1 MKFLLIIVLAF
12 ALLGPSTV
20 FAQSQGM
27 AVTATADQGSKIISV
42 TGQTVSDITD
52 VTFRVTSPSGNNVV
66 AVAQVTPDS
75 GGEFETM
82 IEVGATWTEDGFY
95 TIEAMQGTQNSL
107 YVLELLVEITN
118 GTTEETSV
126 TESNLETGI
135 YTPIEPNVTSNSIE
149 IKIPSGASDPD
160 APYFWVQS
168 TTGITTGDVTIPQG
182 DLITWHNGDSAFH
195 TVTSVTSS
203 GELDGVFD
211 SGFFTVGKSYTRQF
225 DDVGVFHY
233 FCSLHPWM
241 TGIVT
246 VEGDEPIPTSAPE
259 PTKKI
264 PDWVKNIFGWYAQ
277 DQISE
282 EEIINALQYLISEGT
297 LKVD

>member
-126 TESNLETGI
+126 TEFRSARL
-135 YTPIEPNVTSNSIE
+135 E
-149 IKIPSGASDPD
+149 IKFIAQVAG
-160 APYFWVQS
+160 
-168 TTGITTGDVTIPQG
+168 
-182 DLITWHNGDSAFH
+182 
-195 TVTSVTSS
+195 
-203 GELDGVFD
+203 
-211 SGFFTVGKSYTRQF
+211 
-225 DDVGVFHY
+225 
-233 FCSLHPWM
+233 
-241 TGIVT
+241 
-246 VEGDEPIPTSAPE
+246 PIPFECEHSLTHDSSSHTFDGNE
-259 PTKKI
+259 RSELK
-264 PDWVKNIFGWYAQ
+264 Y
-277 DQISE
+277 IS
-282 EEIINALQYLISEGT
+282 L
-297 LKVD
+297 